1 MRVRR
6 FGMRSMN
13 PVFRSARHHEGVA
26 SEHAASYAGVIS
38 KSALL
43 LGLMVFFG
51 GLSMSR
57 LIGLQELPPGG
68 IGTLIAAPIIA
79 LISVIVASTSLRLAP
94 AFTIIYAIA
103 QGTFLGV
110 VSGFYEIVFGD
121 HIVVSALLA
130 TVAVF
135 ASMLTLYA
143 TGLVR
148 VGDVMRK
155 VLFTALIALLMTSLF
170 LVILSLFGAFTYG
183 ENLGLIF
190 AICIIAIIVATL
202 FLLIDFDNI
211 QRAVEAGADKR
222 VEWVLSLGLLVTLV
236 WLYIE
241 LLRFIAILRQRR

>member
-1 MRVRR
+1 MRMRR
-6 FGMRSMN
+6 MGMRSMN
-13 PVFRSARHHEGVA
+13 PVFRNARQHEGVA
-26 SEHAASYAGVIS
+26 SEHTATYAGVIS

-57 LIGLQELPPGG
+57 LIGQAELPPGG
-68 IGTLIAAPIIA
+68 VGMLIAAPIIA
-79 LISVIVASTSLRLAP
+79 LICVIVASTSLRLAP
-94 AFTIIYAIA
+94 TFTIVYAIA

-110 VSGFYEIVFGD
+110 ISGFYEIVFGD
-121 HIVVSALLA
+121 HIVVTALLA

-148 VGDVMRK
+148 VGNMMRK
-155 VLFTALIALLMTSLF
+155 VLFTALLGLLFTSLLLMM
-170 LVILSLFGAFTYG
+170 LSLFGAFSYQ

-190 AICIIAIIVATL
+190 IICIVAIIVATL
-202 FLLIDFDNI
+202 FLLVDFDNI
-211 QRAVEAGADKR
+211 QRAVEGGADKR
-222 VEWVLSLGLLVTLV
+222 AEWVLSLGLLVTLV

-241 LLRFIAILRQRR
+241 LLRFIAIVRQRR